1 LYILILL
8 LFQQVPQVQIHFFL
22 ATATDKTNNPTYC
35 YTFTPTGVAEETSYA
50 DYVGADKETRDFIY
64 SVFLNIQL
72 QEHIQILMLLHCNWV
87 SMIFQNNTYG
97 LICKDSFQNS
107 LVKLQLHFLCTGW
120 NNAIGSF

>member
-22 ATATDKTNNPTYC
+22 ATATDKTTILLIV
-35 YTFTPTGVAEETSYA
+35 TPLRQQVWQQETSYA
-50 DYVGADKETRDFIY
+50 DYVGADKETRDFTY